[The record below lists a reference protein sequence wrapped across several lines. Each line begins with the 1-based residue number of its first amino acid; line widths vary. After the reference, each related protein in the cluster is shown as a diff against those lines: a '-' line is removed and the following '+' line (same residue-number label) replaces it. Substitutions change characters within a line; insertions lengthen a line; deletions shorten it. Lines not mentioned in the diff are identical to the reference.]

1 MEIAVL
7 LFDDLTVLDA
17 AGPAEVL
24 GRLPG
29 AKVKFVATTQGPIRS
44 QGNSSG
50 LSLIADH
57 TLAQVTAPDIV
68 LVPGGPG
75 YVAAGGNRETV
86 DWLYRVHET
95 STWTTSVCTGSLVLG
110 AAGLLKGVRATTH
123 WSMMGELPAFGAVA
137 VDERVVRDGKVMTG
151 AGVSAGIDMALHL
164 AALVA
169 GKEEACSIQKQ
180 IEYDPQPPFAYQRA
194 RQADQ

>member
-1 MEIAVL
+1 MEIAIL

-29 AKVKFVATTQGPIRS
+29 AEVKFVATTQGPIRS

-57 TLAQVTAPDIV
+57 NLAQVTSPDIL

-75 YVAAGGNRETV
+75 YAATGGNRETV
-86 DWLYRVHET
+86 DWLCSAHET
-95 STWTTSVCTGSLVLG
+95 STWTTSVCTGSLILG
-110 AAGLLKGVRATTH
+110 AAGLLRGIRATTH
-123 WSMMGELPAFGAVA
+123 WSMMEALPSFGAVA
-137 VDERVVRDGKVMTG
+137 TNERVVRDGKIVTG
-151 AGVSAGIDMALHL
+151 GGRVRRDRHGA
-164 AALVA
+164 
-169 GKEEACSIQKQ
+169 
-180 IEYDPQPPFAYQRA
+180 DPRHSHC
-194 RQADQ
+194 R